1 MKSQAAFTFPL
12 SLALVATLL
21 GCSGEETTA
30 GFGQPLRVSD
40 GQFRA
45 EALPGSAPLT
55 ADQVNAGVM
64 PTKPAVTSIMLPNSI
79 VPAGE
84 PNRAISGHASL
95 GASAVA
101 VRFEGLGS
109 GYWLVPTGSV
119 DIVNG
124 GEVEWRLQAAFAHDI
139 APGLHRLLF
148 AAVDDKGR
156 SGTQGEL
163 NLCLT
168 PEVPDD
174 GNACDPTISPPALVI
189 SLSWDA
195 PVDLDL
201 RAITPTGK
209 VVDSKHPTTAV
220 EDDNGKVNPSAPGNG
235 TFDYDAVA
243 GCARDG
249 RRREN
254 LVFQSAPASGTYLIY
269 ANLYDSCGEDSVR
282 FDASLHVAVPGK
294 KPGTFAVDETYH
306 QSGEL
311 EAVHENGGQQL
322 GMFVTS
328 FVAH

>member
-1 MKSQAAFTFPL
+1 MR
-12 SLALVATLL
+12 SLALSALTLLGSSVLL
-21 GCSGEETTA
+21 GCSGEEATA
-30 GFGQPLRVSD
+30 GFGQPLRVLD
-40 GQFRA
+40 AQFFRKK
-45 EALPGSAPLT
+45 LPGLPPLT
-55 ADQVNAGVM
+55 ADDVNASIK
-64 PTKPAVTSIMLPNSI
+64 PTEPAVTSITLPNSVI
-79 VPAGE
+79 PVGE

-101 VRFEGLGS
+101 VELEGLGN
-109 GYWLVPTGSV
+109 GYWLVPTGSADV
-119 DIVNG
+119 VNG

-139 APGLHRLLF
+139 EPGRHRLLF
-148 AAVDDKGR
+148 AAVDDQGH

-174 GNACDPTISPPALVI
+174 GNACDPTVSPPALVI
-189 SLSWDA
+189 SLNWDT

-201 RAITPTGK
+201 RVVTPTGK

-220 EDDNGKVNPSAPGNG
+220 EDEKGKVDPSVPGNG
-235 TFDYDAVA
+235 TFDYDSVA
-243 GCARDG
+243 SCVSDG

-254 LVFQSAPASGTYLIY
+254 LVFQGAPAPGTYLVY
-269 ANLYDSCGEDSVR
+269 ANLYDACGEDSVR
-282 FDASLHVAVPGK
+282 FTASLHVAVPGK
-294 KPGTFAVDETYH
+294 KADTFAVKETYR

-311 EAVHENGGQQL
+311 EAAHENGGQKL